1 MLYFLIHYDS
11 ETGEILERR
20 PNNIDYA
27 EPIPLPYIEVS
38 QIDFESTLN
47 GNKRININSKKI
59 EDIVPTLDELK
70 ENKKHEISYAF
81 DNYVSGK
88 ATISLGWDM
97 QFNQRDILMVD
108 GIIRFMEM
116 TNQTEGYLT
125 DADNINHYNL
135 SIAQIKQALME
146 MTEAYLQA
154 HAYKQTLRNAIL
166 SATDEFEL
174 SNVIWQ
180 LGK

>member
-20 PNNIDYA
+20 PNNIDYV

-135 SIAQIKQALME
+135 SIADMKQSLLE
-146 MTEAYLQA
+146 MTSFYVSAHQKKQMLRSQIEAC
-154 HAYKQTLRNAIL
+154 TTI
-166 SATDEFEL
+166 EEL
-174 SNVIWQ
+174 NNIVW
-180 LGK
+180 